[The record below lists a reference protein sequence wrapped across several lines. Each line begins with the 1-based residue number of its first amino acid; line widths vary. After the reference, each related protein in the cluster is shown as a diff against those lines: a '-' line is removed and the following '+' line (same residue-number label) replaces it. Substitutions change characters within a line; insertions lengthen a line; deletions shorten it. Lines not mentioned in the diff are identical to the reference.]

1 MSARGRCQQQT
12 ILAAL
17 RQAPVSTLQA
27 RNELFVMSP
36 AARVMELK
44 EQGHNIITHKIYAG
58 TKKIASYVLI
68 SSEAG
73 V

>member
-1 MSARGRCQQQT
+1 MSQQH
-12 ILAAL
+12 ILLAEL
-17 RQAPVSTLQA
+17 RQRHVTTLEA
-27 RNELFVMSP
+27 RNELFIMSP

-44 EQGHNIITHKIYAG
+44 ERGHNIITYWVHAG

-68 SSEAG
+68 NEAA